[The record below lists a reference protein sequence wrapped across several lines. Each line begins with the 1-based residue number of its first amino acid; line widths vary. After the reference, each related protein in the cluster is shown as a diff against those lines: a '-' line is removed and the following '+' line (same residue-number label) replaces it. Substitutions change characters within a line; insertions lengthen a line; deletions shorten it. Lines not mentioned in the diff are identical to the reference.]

1 MPSLVF
7 FRTFSWVILIRL
19 PVEISVK
26 QAMVKELN
34 CSPTP
39 ENLKRLKGAIFDC
52 NNSLDAY
59 ATQRMAELFDL
70 ILKNGRD
77 RAESFLVKDP
87 KDWESDLVYYNEMQQ
102 KVRQMKV
109 VSDCALITSY
119 NSCITKVEDQK
130 QYLLRLVNLHRK
142 KFPEVSKASLMK
154 T

>member
-19 PVEISVK
+19 PVEIAVK

-34 CSPTP
+34 CSRMP

-52 NNSLDAY
+52 NNPLDAY

-87 KDWESDLVYYNEMQQ
+87 TAG
-102 KVRQMKV
+102 KVIQSIMK
-109 VSDCALITSY
+109 C
-119 NSCITKVEDQK
+119 N
-130 QYLLRLVNLHRK
+130 RK
-142 KFPEVSKASLMK
+142 FGR
-154 T
+154 

>member
-1 MPSLVF
+1 
-7 FRTFSWVILIRL
+7 
-19 PVEISVK
+19 
-26 QAMVKELN
+26 MVKKLN

-52 NNSLDAY
+52 NNPLYAY

-87 KDWESDLVYYNEMQQ
+87 TDWESDPVYNEMQQ

-109 VSDCALITSY
+109 VSDCALITLY
-119 NSCITKVEDQK
+119 NSCITKDEDQK
-130 QYLLRLVNLHRK
+130 QYLLRLVDLNRK

>member
-1 MPSLVF
+1 MPFLVF
-7 FRTFSWVILIRL
+7 FRTFSLVILIRL
-19 PVEISVK
+19 PVEIAVK

-39 ENLKRLKGAIFDC
+39 ENLKRLKDTIFDC
-52 NNSLDAY
+52 NNPLDAY
-59 ATQRMAELFDL
+59 ATQRMAELFYL

-87 KDWESDLVYYNEMQQ
+87 TDWESDPVYNEMQQ

-109 VSDCALITSY
+109 LSDCALIKSY
-119 NSCITKVEDQK
+119 NSCITKDKDQK
-130 QYLLRLVNLHRK
+130 QYLLQLVDLHRK

-154 T
+154 